1 MKAVVSKRELISHR
15 KHLMISPPSKKM
27 AETAQVTVSAAEQ
40 LSVTG
45 PGFRHDMNCK
55 AARWGTVR
63 LPYKLWQ
70 HIIENLVPI
79 LNDKEIPIS
88 AENYQMQFGTT
99 KIENPRIM
107 VTRLDRLALEIPG
120 DAKPIQIVQ
129 FALGHDFKEV
139 RQSAVW
145 KTVKAAIGEV
155 RKQFERAAVP
165 IKKYG
170 ITPQDIALL
179 VAEELE
185 IQKQGRF
192 LEILFHDY

>member
-1 MKAVVSKRELISHR
+1 MKAIISKRELVTHR
-15 KHLMISPPSKKM
+15 KHLLIAPPSKKL

-45 PGFRHDMNCK
+45 PGFRHDMNCE
-55 AARWGTVR
+55 AMQWGTVR
-63 LPYKLWQ
+63 LPYTLWR

-79 LNDKEIPIS
+79 LNDKEIPIT
-88 AENYQMQFGTT
+88 AENYQLQFGKT

-120 DAKPIQIVQ
+120 DVKPIQIIE
-129 FALGHDFKEV
+129 FALGHDIKTV

-145 KTVKAAIGEV
+145 KTVKASIDEV

-170 ITPQDIALL
+170 VTPQDIAQL
-179 VAEELE
+179 VAEE
-185 IQKQGRF
+185 IGDKRARSF
-192 LEILFHDY
+192 YRYPFS